1 MQLHVCNGDEG
12 SHGPEFPNIENAANS
27 LDTDQ
32 PCSWSRAGAQTFK
45 LFEMKGGIMIT

>member
-1 MQLHVCNGDEG
+1 MVMKGLMGQ
-12 SHGPEFPNIENAANS
+12 SFPNIENAANS

-45 LFEMKGGIMIT
+45 LFEMKGGVMIT